1 MTNKR
6 NLTMKRHLCLSGL
19 IISLSA
25 VPVIAPDRVIAAEPT
40 PISQPFTASGFA
52 SAVGDDYAI
61 DAQLQGIARPKREA
75 FLRFP
80 TIGQVSRI
88 HIVEGAL
95 ARTGQPLVTLDDRPQ
110 AAEVGVARVAA
121 ESKANIV
128 QAEVAVKRASRAL
141 QRVKEAQAVDAS
153 SAFEVEAKQNDYDE
167 AIAVLDQQRELRQ
180 NLEAQL
186 QLAIAKQDQMTVAAP
201 FDGQVVLVGVKE
213 GNSVDN
219 TTSVIQIAD
228 LSLLEVEMHLPSQIF
243 GSLSVGETK
252 FLIAGVPVNRK
263 VPATIR
269 YVSPVIEPTGGT
281 FLVRFEI
288 NNADGSLPA
297 GFEVWYQ

>member
-1 MTNKR
+1 
-6 NLTMKRHLCLSGL
+6 
-19 IISLSA
+19 
-25 VPVIAPDRVIAAEPT
+25 VPAAEAT
-40 PISQPFTASGFA
+40 AVSQSIVDGGFV

-80 TIGQVSRI
+80 TVGQVSRI
-88 HIVEGAL
+88 HIVEGAV
-95 ARTGQPLVTLDDRPQ
+95 ATAGQPLVTLDDRPQ

-121 ESKANIV
+121 QSRANIV
-128 QAEVAVKRASRAL
+128 QAEVAVKRALRAL
-141 QRVKEAQAVDAS
+141 QRVKEARAVDAS
-153 SAFEVEAKQNDYDE
+153 SEFEVEAKQNDYDE
-167 AIAVLDQQRELRQ
+167 AVAVLEQQQELRQ

-186 QLAIAKQDQMTVAAP
+186 RLAMAKQDQMTITAP
-201 FDGQVVLVGVKE
+201 FDGKVVLIGVKE

-228 LSLLEVEMHLPSQIF
+228 LSLLEVEMHLPSTLL
-243 GSLSVGETK
+243 GSLSVGETT
-252 FLIAGVPVNRK
+252 FLIAGVPVSRK

-281 FLVRFEI
+281 FLVRLEI
-288 NNADGSLPA
+288 DNTDGSLPA
-297 GFEVWYQ
+297 GFEVWYR